1 MRIVYKY
8 GGSSVSDTDKILNIA
23 KYLVD
28 MKSKGNEIIVVVSA
42 MGNTTDMLINLAKN
56 ISSNPNKREL
66 DRLMSTGEQ
75 QTIALLSIAIHS
87 LGYDAIS
94 LSGEQAGIKT
104 SGNHTKNI
112 ISSID
117 ANIIE
122 KYLKDNKI
130 VIVAGFQGI
139 NENGDVTT
147 LGRGGSDTSAVALAA
162 VLNAKC
168 EIYTDVEGIYTI
180 DPRIYN
186 KAKKIDKISY
196 EEMMVLSNLGAGVME
211 TRSIELANK
220 YGVEVYVAKTL
231 SNIEGTLITYKENIM
246 EKKIITGIS
255 VDKNVMMINIENI
268 PTYAKNIYPIFKEF
282 ENKSIN
288 ISLISQNDVTNENGS
303 IAFVVSKNDKNVLDE
318 AFVNIKN
325 KMPMIQETITEN
337 IAMLSVVGIG
347 MNSNVNIATRIFKIL
362 SKNNISFHQIS
373 TSEIS
378 ISIVVNESLLEELAC
393 LLAEE
398 FEI

>member
-42 MGNTTDMLINLAKN
+42 MGKTTDMLINLAKN
-56 ISSNPNKREL
+56 ISDNPNKREL

-303 IAFVVSKNDKNVLDE
+303 IAFVVSKNDRNVLDE

>member
-42 MGNTTDMLINLAKN
+42 MGKTTDMLINLAKN
-56 ISSNPNKREL
+56 ISDNPNKREL

-303 IAFVVSKNDKNVLDE
+303 IAFVVSKNDRNVLDE

-378 ISIVVNESLLEELAC
+378 ISIVVNESLLEELSC

>member
-42 MGNTTDMLINLAKN
+42 MGKTTDMLINLAKN
-56 ISSNPNKREL
+56 ISDNPNKREL

-303 IAFVVSKNDKNVLDE
+303 IAFVVSKNDRNVLDE

-325 KMPMIQETITEN
+325 KIPMIQETITEN